1 MTVAQIQSYQG
12 SLELLHGLTAFPYA
26 WMNYRIALDGCKAR
40 GEIER
45 LSYLF
50 QPNLIPCT

>member
-1 MTVAQIQSYQG
+1 MKVAQIQSYQG

-26 WMNYRIALDGCKAR
+26 WMNYRIALDGCKVR